1 MTAIRFERPRV
12 ALDFRALADSL
23 PAKVDGVGEIEVM
36 PARADGYF
44 LGTLKAHINAAVR
57 AGRVRRGLPS
67 GRPFDLDDDYIE
79 TRNT

>member
-23 PAKVDGVGEIEVM
+23 PAKAAGLGETTLDFAEGRSTL
-36 PARADGYF
+36 AA
-44 LGTLKAHINAAVR
+44 LKAHINAAVQ
-57 AGRVRRGLPS
+57 ACRVRRGLPAA
-67 GRPFDLDDDYIE
+67 RPFDLDEDYIE